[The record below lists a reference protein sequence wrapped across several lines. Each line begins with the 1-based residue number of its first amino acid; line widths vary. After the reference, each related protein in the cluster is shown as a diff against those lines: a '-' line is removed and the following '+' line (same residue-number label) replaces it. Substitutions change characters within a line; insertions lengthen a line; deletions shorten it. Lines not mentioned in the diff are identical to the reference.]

1 MPRRRLRRRRCLLR
15 RLRAH
20 DPGGGVGAAARR
32 NPIVRGAVGEG
43 DPVSASAKVSVI
55 MPAYNAAATLLA
67 SMQSVFA
74 QSHAD
79 VELLVIDD
87 RSKDATWEIV
97 EETAKHEPRLVPI
110 RQPQNGGVA
119 AARNAG
125 LEAAS
130 GTHIAFL
137 DSDDRWRPEKL
148 ATQLAHLRE
157 TGGAISYTAY
167 RRFDEQERTLSIVR
181 PPASVR
187 YADMLKSNRIGN
199 LTGLYDRTLGEHRFE
214 RIGHEDYV
222 FWLALVRK
230 AGIAHRV
237 PSDEPLADYLVRTGS
252 LSADKKKAA
261 KWQWNIYREVE
272 KLDPIRA
279 AWYFAHYA
287 AIAVAK
293 RR

>member
-1 MPRRRLRRRRCLLR
+1 MST
-15 RLRAH
+15 A
-20 DPGGGVGAAARR
+20 GEGGVAQRVATPGATPAAAM
-32 NPIVRGAVGEG
+32 
-43 DPVSASAKVSVI
+43 VSAIAGTAKVSVV
-55 MPAYNAAATLLA
+55 MPAYNAAATLRA
-67 SMQSVFA
+67 SMDSVFA
-74 QSHAD
+74 QTHGD

-97 EETAKHEPRLVPI
+97 QEVAAREPRLVPI

-125 LEAAS
+125 LEAAT

-157 TGGAISYTAY
+157 TGAAISYTAY
-167 RRFDEQERTLSIVR
+167 RRFDEQDNTLSIVR
-181 PPASVR
+181 PPASAR
-187 YADMLKSNRIGN
+187 YVDMLKSNRIGN
-199 LTGLYDRTLGEHRFE
+199 LTGLYDRALGEHRFQ

-261 KWQWNIYREVE
+261 QWQWNIYRNVE
-272 KLDPIRA
+272 GLGPLRA

>member
-1 MPRRRLRRRRCLLR
+1 MNDAPTNV
-15 RLRAH
+15 
-20 DPGGGVGAAARR
+20 GVIAGT
-32 NPIVRGAVGEG
+32 
-43 DPVSASAKVSVI
+43 AKVSVV
-55 MPAYNAAATLLA
+55 MPAYNAAATLRS
-67 SMQSVFA
+67 SMESVFA
-74 QSHAD
+74 QTHAE

-97 EETAKHEPRLVPI
+97 QEVAARESRLVPI
-110 RQPQNGGVA
+110 RMTRNGGVA

-125 LEAAS
+125 LDAAT

-137 DSDDRWRPEKL
+137 DSDDRWHPDKL

-157 TGGAISYTAY
+157 TGAAISYTAY
-167 RRFDEQERTLSIVR
+167 RRFDESDRTLSIVR
-181 PPASVR
+181 PPAAVG
-187 YADMLKSNRIGN
+187 YVDMLKSNRIGN
-199 LTGLYDRTLGEHRFE
+199 LTGLYDRALGDARFQ

-230 AGIAHRV
+230 AGIARRV
-237 PSDEPLADYLVRTGS
+237 PTDAPLADYLVRSGS
-252 LSADKKKAA
+252 LSADKTKAA
-261 KWQWNIYREVE
+261 KWQWNIYREIE
-272 KLDPIRA
+272 KLDPIRS

>member
-1 MPRRRLRRRRCLLR
+1 MNDAP
-15 RLRAH
+15 AN
-20 DPGGGVGAAARR
+20 VGAIA
-32 NPIVRGAVGEG
+32 GT
-43 DPVSASAKVSVI
+43 AKVSVV
-55 MPAYNAAATLLA
+55 MPAYNAAATLRS
-67 SMQSVFA
+67 SMESVFA
-74 QSHAD
+74 QTHTE

-97 EETAKHEPRLVPI
+97 QEVAARDPRVVPI
-110 RQPQNGGVA
+110 RQTRNGGVA

-125 LEAAS
+125 LDAAT

-137 DSDDRWRPEKL
+137 DSDDRWHPDKL

-157 TGGAISYTAY
+157 TGAAISYTAY
-167 RRFDEQERTLSIVR
+167 RRFDESGRTLSIVR
-181 PPASVR
+181 PPAAVG
-187 YADMLKSNRIGN
+187 YVDMLKSNRIGN
-199 LTGLYDRTLGEHRFE
+199 LTGLYDRALGEARFQ

-230 AGIAHRV
+230 AGIARRV
-237 PSDEPLADYLVRTGS
+237 PTDAPLADYLVRSGS
-252 LSADKKKAA
+252 LSADKTKAA

-272 KLDPIRA
+272 KLDPIRS

>member
-1 MPRRRLRRRRCLLR
+1 MS
-15 RLRAH
+15 AT
-20 DPGGGVGAAARR
+20 AASAT
-32 NPIVRGAVGEG
+32 A
-43 DPVSASAKVSVI
+43 DPVAGTEKVSVV
-55 MPAYNAAATLLA
+55 MPAYNAAATLRA
-67 SMQSVFA
+67 SMDSVFA
-74 QSHAD
+74 QTHAD

-97 EETAKHEPRLVPI
+97 QEVAAREPRLVPI
-110 RQPQNGGVA
+110 RQPQNSGVA

-125 LEAAS
+125 LEAAT

-148 ATQLAHLRE
+148 AIQLAHLRE
-157 TGGAISYTAY
+157 TGAAIGYTAY

-181 PPASVR
+181 PPPTAT

-199 LTGLYDRTLGEHRFE
+199 LTGLYDRALGEARFQ

-230 AGIAHRV
+230 AGIARRV
-237 PSDEPLADYLVRTGS
+237 PTDEPLADYLVRTGS

-261 KWQWNIYREVE
+261 QWQWNIYRKVE

>member
-1 MPRRRLRRRRCLLR
+1 MNV
-15 RLRAH
+15 H
-20 DPGGGVGAAARR
+20 GDGTVGAVA
-32 NPIVRGAVGEG
+32 GM
-43 DPVSASAKVSVI
+43 AKVSVV
-55 MPAYNAAATLLA
+55 MPAYNAAATLQA
-67 SMQSVFA
+67 SMDSVFA

-87 RSKDATWEIV
+87 RSKDATWELIQD
-97 EETAKHEPRLVPI
+97 AAAREPRLVPI

-125 LEAAS
+125 LEAAT

-137 DSDDRWRPEKL
+137 DSDDRWLPDKL
-148 ATQLAHLRE
+148 ALQLAHMRE
-157 TGGAISYTAY
+157 TRAAISYTSY
-167 RRFDEQERTLSIVR
+167 RRFDEAGRELSIVR
-181 PPASVR
+181 PPAEVD

-199 LTGLYDRTLGEHRFE
+199 LTGIYDRSLGDARFD

-222 FWLALVRK
+222 FWLKMVRR
-230 AGIAHRV
+230 AGIARRV
-237 PSDEPLADYLVRTGS
+237 PTAEPLAEYLVRAGS
-252 LSADKKKAA
+252 LSADKHKAA
-261 KWQWNIYREVE
+261 RWQWNIYRNVE
-272 KLDPIRA
+272 GLGPLRA